1 MGHCCRDR
9 SKLAVARVIGGMSDN
24 SNRFVFGW
32 QDQKQVAGLFQVA
45 LGLLN

>member
-1 MGHCCRDR
+1 MGRCCRDR

-24 SNRFVFGW
+24 GNRFVFGW
-32 QDQKQVAGLFQVA
+32 QDQKQVADLFHVA